1 MSINKEELARLYAD
15 EKLSIPDI
23 SKIAGIAK
31 STVRYHLLR
40 QGVKLRTN
48 TEAIRLASHKLGQH
62 RLGKHF
68 VFSEEH
74 KRKISVSRKK
84 YFEGK
89 AKGYDIHNGYKRLT
103 QGDNCGRLEHIV
115 IMEKHI
121 GRKLNKNEVVHH
133 INGIKTD
140 NRIENLRL
148 MNVSEHARFHA
159 LENVRLGRCYDISK
173 ETKRGADNQFAKLTW
188 SQVAYIRSCGKTT
201 KELMIEFNVSDQTI
215 NKIRTFKTYKLCQ

>member
-1 MSINKEELARLYAD
+1 MSINKEKLARLYVD

-48 TEAIRLASHKLGQH
+48 AEAIRLASHKLGLH

-74 KRKISVSRKK
+74 KKKMSISRKK

-103 QGDNCGRLEHIV
+103 QGENCGRLEHV
-115 IMEKHI
+115 VVMENHI
-121 GRKLNKNEVVHH
+121 GRRINRNEIVHH
-133 INGIKTD
+133 INGNKAD
-140 NRIENLRL
+140 NRIENLCL
-148 MNVSEHARFHA
+148 MTNSEHSRMHA
-159 LENVRLGRCYDISK
+159 IERIKQGRNYDISK
-173 ETKRGADNQFAKLTW
+173 ETKRGADSHTAKLTW
-188 SQVAYIRSCGKTT
+188 SQVAYIRSCMKTT
-201 KELMIEFNVSDQTI
+201 KELMDEFNISDQTI
-215 NKIRTFKTYKLCQ
+215 YKIRTFKTYKLCQ